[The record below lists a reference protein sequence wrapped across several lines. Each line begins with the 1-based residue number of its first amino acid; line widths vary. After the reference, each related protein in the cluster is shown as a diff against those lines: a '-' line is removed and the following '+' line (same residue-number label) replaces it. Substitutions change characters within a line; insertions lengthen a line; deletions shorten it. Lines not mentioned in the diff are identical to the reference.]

1 MKTLIIV
8 FLLVALVCA
17 AFIHA
22 QNSPWKDGRPM
33 RPARFERPRLEGQ
46 LGNRFSS
53 RERFRGRESFHP
65 WLHLPDVLDSSPLS
79 QAQSLSDSVQEAWV
93 SHYASQLFSDDDEAL
108 AVVTDDSGNVYVTG
122 WSGRSGRSGR
132 WSDYATVK
140 YNASGVLQWVAG
152 YSGPENSEDKATAL
166 AVDDSGNVYVTGWSG
181 HSSTM
186 SDYATVKYNA
196 SGVLL
201 WVARYSGPGSSEDKA
216 TALAVDASG
225 NVYVTGRAGDD
236 YATIKYNS
244 AGIEQWVAR
253 YNGREYGMDAATAL
267 AVDDSGNVYV
277 TGWSKGSG
285 MYSDYATVKYNS
297 SGILQWVARYN
308 GPGNHDDWA
317 KALVVDG
324 SGNVYVTGWSGGL
337 GTYRDYATVK
347 YNSAGVEQWVV
358 RYDSSDDEAVAL
370 AVDRSGN
377 VYVTGRT
384 GSYPQYD
391 CATVKY
397 NSAGVQQWVA
407 GYNGSGDSTDVATAL
422 ALDGS
427 GNVYVAGWSWASGT
441 NDDYVIIKYNSEGI
455 EQWVSRYN
463 GQGSG
468 PDRAMALAVD
478 DSGNAF
484 VAGWS
489 WDLATRHDYATVK
502 YNSAGV
508 QQWEARYNGP
518 ASSHDN
524 AAALGVDASGNV
536 YVTGTSVSSGTWG
549 YATVKYNSAGV
560 EQWVAR
566 YNSSSGDEAVALAMD
581 DSGNVYVTGQSRGS
595 GTHRDYATVKYNFA
609 GVEQWVARYNGPG
622 NSDDLATALAVD
634 PSGNV
639 YVTGWSWGSG
649 TGDDYVTVKY
659 SSAGIEQWVARYN
672 GPADWD
678 DKATALAVDV
688 SGNVYVTGWSWG
700 SAGTRKDYATVKYNS
715 EGVEQWV
722 ARYKGPE
729 SDEDLA
735 AALAID
741 ASGNVYVTGQ
751 SGWVTNFDYVT
762 VKYNS
767 EGVEQWVARYNGP
780 VSSEDE
786 AVALAVDASGNVY
799 VTGWSLDSV
808 SRGDYATVK
817 YDSTGAQQWVA
828 RYGGLREDSDDRAMA
843 LAVDASGNV
852 YVTGLSGSRRV
863 GIFWE
868 YDYATVKYNSAGV
881 QEWVA
886 RYDGPESSND
896 WPVALDLDISGNV
909 YVTGTSSG
917 ESWSIYTTIKYVQTP
932 VFVEKEEPGK
942 PRRYWLA
949 QNYPNPFNT
958 STTVRYAIAKS
969 GHVTLKVFN
978 LQGQEIATLVS
989 ETKPAGEYEIKWN
1002 PNNLPSSVYVYR
1014 LQAGEFAET
1023 KKLLL
1028 LK

>member
-347 YNSAGVEQWVV
+347 YNS
-358 RYDSSDDEAVAL
+358 
-370 AVDRSGN
+370 
-377 VYVTGRT
+377 
-384 GSYPQYD
+384 
-391 CATVKY
+391 
-397 NSAGVQQWVA
+397 
-407 GYNGSGDSTDVATAL
+407 
-422 ALDGS
+422 
-427 GNVYVAGWSWASGT
+427 
-441 NDDYVIIKYNSEGI
+441 
-455 EQWVSRYN
+455 
-463 GQGSG
+463 
-468 PDRAMALAVD
+468 
-478 DSGNAF
+478 
-484 VAGWS
+484 
-489 WDLATRHDYATVK
+489 
-502 YNSAGV
+502 
-508 QQWEARYNGP
+508 
-518 ASSHDN
+518 
-524 AAALGVDASGNV
+524 
-536 YVTGTSVSSGTWG
+536 
-549 YATVKYNSAGV
+549 
-560 EQWVAR
+560 
-566 YNSSSGDEAVALAMD
+566 
-581 DSGNVYVTGQSRGS
+581 
-595 GTHRDYATVKYNFA
+595 
-609 GVEQWVARYNGPG
+609 
-622 NSDDLATALAVD
+622 
-634 PSGNV
+634 
-639 YVTGWSWGSG
+639 
-649 TGDDYVTVKY
+649 
-659 SSAGIEQWVARYN
+659 
-672 GPADWD
+672 
-678 DKATALAVDV
+678 
-688 SGNVYVTGWSWG
+688 
-700 SAGTRKDYATVKYNS
+700 